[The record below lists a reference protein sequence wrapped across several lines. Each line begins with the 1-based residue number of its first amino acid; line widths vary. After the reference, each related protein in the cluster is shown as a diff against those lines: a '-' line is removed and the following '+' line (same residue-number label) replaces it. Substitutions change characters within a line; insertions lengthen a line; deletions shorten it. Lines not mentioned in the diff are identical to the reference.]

1 MRNIPSLWEATAEP
15 AEATPP
21 LTGEARSDVCIVGAG
36 FTGLRAAL
44 ELAEHGVAT
53 TVLDT
58 HAPGWGA
65 SGRNGGQVNPLLPAH
80 TPETVKAIV
89 GEDAGERLVQATVRS
104 ADDLFRDIGRLGIS
118 CEARQRGWVRA
129 AHCDSAARELEAQ
142 CESWRRTGIEIEI
155 VDRHGLKDRFGT
167 ERYPLGAFT
176 PSGGCI
182 QPLSYARGLARAAT
196 GAGATIH
203 GDSPAQRIEK
213 VEAGWWV
220 ETPNGHV
227 VADQVLLCTN
237 GYTDGLWARLKKTV
251 IPVVS
256 VQIATDPLSDNIRS
270 SMLPGG
276 ETIADTRRQI
286 YYGRFDDAGRF
297 LLGSLALRDSYD
309 DNQEYRRVKAEALH
323 IFPQLNSADWSYRW
337 CGTLAV
343 TRDHLP
349 HMHELAPGV
358 HAGMGF
364 NGRGVAMANVMGRAL
379 AKRAMGARPD
389 EQPFPITRLNTYP
402 FHEFH
407 HLGLEVAMRWF
418 ALRDRWEA
426 AYG

>member
-1 MRNIPSLWEATAEP
+1 
-15 AEATPP
+15 
-21 LTGEARSDVCIVGAG
+21 
-36 FTGLRAAL
+36 
-44 ELAEHGVAT
+44 
-53 TVLDT
+53 
-58 HAPGWGA
+58 
-65 SGRNGGQVNPLLPAH
+65 
-80 TPETVKAIV
+80 
-89 GEDAGERLVQATVRS
+89 
-104 ADDLFRDIGRLGIS
+104 
-118 CEARQRGWVRA
+118 
-129 AHCDSAARELEAQ
+129 
-142 CESWRRTGIEIEI
+142 
-155 VDRHGLKDRFGT
+155 
-167 ERYPLGAFT
+167 
-176 PSGGCI
+176 
-182 QPLSYARGLARAAT
+182 
-196 GAGATIH
+196 
-203 GDSPAQRIEK
+203 
-213 VEAGWWV
+213 
-220 ETPNGHV
+220 
-227 VADQVLLCTN
+227 
-237 GYTDGLWARLKKTV
+237 
-251 IPVVS
+251 
-256 VQIATDPLSDNIRS
+256 
-270 SMLPGG
+270 MLPGG

-379 AKRAMGARPD
+379 ARRAMGARPD

-426 AYG
+426 ASG